1 MGPNVGL
8 GIRPGVWQRTR
19 FWTLRSTDVQPWN
32 KQVPAGF
39 FTNTF
44 GPKTSIQRFRMCLCK
59 RLAMTI
65 ATNLSDHGPQPNSG
79 CAALE
84 QTGSSTIFLRAHS
97 AQPQTTQHDEA
108 NTEPNGGPR
117 SARSADWTVGAKSGP
132 LKPVPQTG
140 SHSRC
145 SNGPRGIEGRNL
157 TPPLLS

>member
-1 MGPNVGL
+1 MWGHFLAPDSRNSIQKNYRGPQIWGQKMSPNMGPNVGL

-39 FTNTF
+39 FTNTL

-84 QTGSSTIFLRAHS
+84 QTGSSTIFYERTRPNHKRHNTMR
-97 AQPQTTQHDEA
+97 PTQSPMADHGRRGVR
-108 NTEPNGGPR
+108 TGRWVQKVGP
-117 SARSADWTVGAKSGP
+117 
-132 LKPVPQTG
+132 
-140 SHSRC
+140 
-145 SNGPRGIEGRNL
+145 
-157 TPPLLS
+157 